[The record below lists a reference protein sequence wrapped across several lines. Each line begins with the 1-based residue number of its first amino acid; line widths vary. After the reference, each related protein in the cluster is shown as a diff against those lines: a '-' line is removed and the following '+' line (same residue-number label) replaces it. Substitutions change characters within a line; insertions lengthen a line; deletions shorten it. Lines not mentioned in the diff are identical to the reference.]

1 MLGLAATTLWIAG
14 IATAA
19 GQGGPSMAF
28 TISSSSFQNGGE
40 IPKKFACDGADVSP
54 ELSWSEPPAG
64 SKSFALIADD
74 PDAPVGT
81 WTHWVVFDLPASI
94 TSLPENVSKV
104 DELPSGGRQ
113 GRNDFR
119 KIGYGGPCP
128 PPGKPHRY
136 FFKLYAL
143 DSKLNLKP
151 GSSKQE
157 VEQAMQ
163 GHILGK
169 AEWMGRYRR

>member
-1 MLGLAATTLWIAG
+1 M
-14 IATAA
+14 
-19 GQGGPSMAF
+19 
-28 TISSSSFQNGGE
+28 
-40 IPKKFACDGADVSP
+40 
-54 ELSWSEPPAG
+54 
-64 SKSFALIADD
+64 IADD

-81 WTHWVVFDLPASI
+81 WTHWLLFNLSAQ
-94 TSLPENVSKV
+94 TAALPEGVTKV
-104 DELPSGGRQ
+104 DEVPSGGRQ

-119 KIGYGGPCP
+119 KIAYGGPCP

-143 DSKLNLKP
+143 DEMLNLQP
-151 GSSKQE
+151 GASKQD

-169 AEWMGRYRR
+169 AELMGSYQRRLEAIWPC